1 MAFSLFMY
9 FRQEE
14 QSGCSEK
21 SSSEVFPGAGQLSAF
36 TAQTARQKETDL
48 FGVVFFN
55 ATAKL
60 I

>member
-1 MAFSLFMY
+1 MY

-36 TAQTARQKETDL
+36 TAETARQKETDL
-48 FGVVFFN
+48 FGVVFF
-55 ATAKL
+55 
-60 I
+60 